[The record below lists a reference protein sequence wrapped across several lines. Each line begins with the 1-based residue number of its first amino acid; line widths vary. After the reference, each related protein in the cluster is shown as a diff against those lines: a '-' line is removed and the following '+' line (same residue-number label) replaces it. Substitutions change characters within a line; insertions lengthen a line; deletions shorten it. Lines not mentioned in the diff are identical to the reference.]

1 MEESGF
7 TKKQIIMIIL
17 GVLLTA
23 CSFCF
28 YFLLRQNWLNI
39 VCGLICFLFT
49 VFLMYFQLND
59 KEEFTSKQ
67 RIVYPTVILMVFYA
81 ALIALIAIFN
91 PLGKFCFDYILWVL
105 FCGPSVIPIFCLV
118 VIILVHLSYPEQ
130 H

>member
-118 VIILVHLSYPEQ
+118 VIILAHLS
-130 H
+130 